1 MKKMNNKILLLIVS
15 ILLLTGTLRF
25 SETEST
31 ADFSTYNPDWNGGKE
46 IRNLTSGN
54 HQVMAISDRSVLASF
69 EPNKTTLF
77 ILGPRSNFSTE
88 DIDIIKK
95 FVETG
100 GLLILADD
108 FGSGNELLNKLTT
121 SVSFSKMLLQD
132 DLNFWKKPAFP
143 VATTSIVNVSN
154 ITMNYPTY
162 LVITDRSVKVLS
174 SSSRFGRISITES
187 ERGQSDSYPVIAYF
201 TYGRGEIVAISD
213 PSIFINSMLQFE
225 NNKDLLEGIAK
236 NRTVMI
242 FDDTDRIPLIFR
254 FDNMVKTNPYVQYL
268 FAGFVISLAFL
279 YLKRDKISLFRRRK
293 TGNQAYS
300 ELNEEYIISDILK
313 RNKWSE
319 RKLMFFKTRLK
330 EGK

>member
-1 MKKMNNKILLLIVS
+1 MKKINNKILLLIVS

-25 SETEST
+25 SEST
-31 ADFSTYNPDWNGGKE
+31 VDFSTYNPDWNGGTE
-46 IRNLTSGN
+46 IRKLASGN
-54 HQVMAISDRSVLASF
+54 HQVIAISDRSVLASL
-69 EPNKTTLF
+69 EPNKTALV
-77 ILGPRSNFSTE
+77 ILGPRGNFSTQ

-121 SVSFSKMLLQD
+121 SVSFSKMLLHD
-132 DLNFWKKPAFP
+132 DLNFWKKSAFP
-143 VATTSIVNVSN
+143 VATTSILNVSN
-154 ITMNYPTY
+154 ITMNYPTI
-162 LVITDRSVKVLS
+162 LVITDKSVKVLS

-187 ERGQSDSYPVIAYF
+187 ERGQSDSYPVIVYF
-201 TYGRGEIVAISD
+201 TYDRGEIVAISD

-236 NRTVMI
+236 NRSVMI
-242 FDDTDRIPLIFR
+242 FDDTERIPIVFK
-254 FDNMVKTNPYVQYL
+254 FDNMIKTNPYVQYL

-293 TGNQAYS
+293 TGNQAYG

-319 RKLMFFKTRLK
+319 RKLMLFKTRLK
-330 EGK
+330 RGK